1 MKVPF
6 LLVTVAVAVTPMIA
20 AAFLWPATWSMIWR
34 QVSIS
39 LWGIGVIFTIERLVG
54 GRPTGQTPAALD
66 AVSAR
71 TPVVRIALIAALA
84 MLLGPPVLAVA
95 TGAPWSLQPG
105 WFCSLPESS
114 W

>member
-20 AAFLWPATWSMIWR
+20 AAFLWPTTWSMIWR

-54 GRPTGQTPAALD
+54 GRPTGQTPAALG
-66 AVSAR
+66 AQLAHRGSTLGLGEFR
-71 TPVVRIALIAALA
+71 T
-84 MLLGPPVLAVA
+84 
-95 TGAPWSLQPG
+95 SLQIGLSPG
-105 WFCSLPESS
+105 
-114 W
+114 